1 MQAQRF
7 LAVVT
12 LKPLQMDLNV
22 HVNLYNHERRHQ
34 GKRCQGGTPMRAFMD
49 GKNLFVGKNLDDLV
63 AA

>member
-1 MQAQRF
+1 
-7 LAVVT
+7 
-12 LKPLQMDLNV
+12 MDLNV